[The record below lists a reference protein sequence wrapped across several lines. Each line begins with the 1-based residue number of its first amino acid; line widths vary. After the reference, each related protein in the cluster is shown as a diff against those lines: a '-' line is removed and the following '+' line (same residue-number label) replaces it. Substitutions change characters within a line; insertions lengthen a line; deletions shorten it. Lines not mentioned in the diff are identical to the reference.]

1 VTDEALQGLDII
13 ADVIRKH
20 YDISE
25 VGMPRQFPGAHQRR
39 HRKMIVDTDRGR
51 FLAKTYSR
59 DTAVIDAL
67 LFQHRLSAHLDKHRL
82 PVARILKAKSGKGL
96 VEIDDWA
103 MELQEFVDGAAMPV
117 TSKTLATAAKALGR
131 FHKVCEGFPTPP
143 RDANLWRFSE
153 VPRKQLQDLYE
164 KACLE
169 IDREQAAEWCNRL
182 VLFLNDAAKALSIE
196 NRSEFEIGLIHGD
209 WHGGNLLFHNEEL
222 KAIIDLEFAGIG
234 CYLEDIAYG
243 ISNLCIRTTMN
254 TGKMAM
260 RTNILLDNYQISRDL
275 SWSEKVALYYAVGL
289 KHITTVSYQ
298 LRQLQGKVA
307 GYTAGQW
314 LERLVFQAEWLAER
328 SRKIRFGEA

>member
-1 VTDEALQGLDII
+1 
-13 ADVIRKH
+13 
-20 YDISE
+20 
-25 VGMPRQFPGAHQRR
+25 
-39 HRKMIVDTDRGR
+39 
-51 FLAKTYSR
+51 
-59 DTAVIDAL
+59 
-67 LFQHRLSAHLDKHRL
+67 
-82 PVARILKAKSGKGL
+82 
-96 VEIDDWA
+96 
-103 MELQEFVDGAAMPV
+103 
-117 TSKTLATAAKALGR
+117 
-131 FHKVCEGFPTPP
+131 
-143 RDANLWRFSE
+143 